1 MEGEIEVD
9 QKVLVIK
16 RIHVKYRLRVPE
28 DQRETAERVHEF
40 HAGFCPV
47 ARTIEGCVD
56 ISTELSFVDDQASS
70 RYSE

>member
-16 RIHVKYRLRVPE
+16 RIHVNYRLRVPE
-28 DQRETAERVHEF
+28 DARETAERVHEF

-56 ISTELSFVDDQASS
+56 ISTELSFVDDQN
-70 RYSE
+70 

>member
-28 DQRETAERVHEF
+28 DRRETAERVHEF

-47 ARTIEGCVD
+47 AKTIEGCVD
-56 ISTELSFVDDQASS
+56 ISTELSFVD
-70 RYSE
+70 